1 MRNDFENI
9 NGTWAFTLKKNWDQF
24 NDVLDMIKD
33 SEEFDANW
41 RAFNRVIDELN
52 DLGPNAKID
61 RKAYR
66 LKFRDYLLYDMYRR
80 HEEEMKKE

>member
-33 SEEFDANW
+33 SEEFDEKTDLLEIKC
-41 RAFNRVIDELN
+41 FVIERGKTSTYQSTWSFGKGYQNTWEYQIGQDK
-52 DLGPNAKID
+52 PIS
-61 RKAYR
+61 
-66 LKFRDYLLYDMYRR
+66 
-80 HEEEMKKE
+80 